1 MTLPIKSNLDGIV
14 GVVGIAAKLV
24 WIEGW
29 GKEKEMKAE
38 SKDNSFQK
46 PDYEGKNSEG
56 TGENGVKGVFI

>member
-1 MTLPIKSNLDGIV
+1 MGDLSKSNLDV
-14 GVVGIAAKLV
+14 VVGIEAKLV

-46 PDYEGKNSEG
+46 LDCEGKNSKVEG
-56 TGENGVKGVFI
+56 EIGVKGVC